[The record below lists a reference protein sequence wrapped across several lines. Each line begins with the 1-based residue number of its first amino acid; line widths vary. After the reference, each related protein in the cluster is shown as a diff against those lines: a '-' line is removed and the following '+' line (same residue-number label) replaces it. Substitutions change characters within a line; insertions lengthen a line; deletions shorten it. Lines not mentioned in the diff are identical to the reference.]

1 VSYSSSSTN
10 ISLSGNV
17 VTILGA
23 GTATITASQVG
34 DANYNAAANV
44 NKTLTV
50 LTAPT
55 LGAFTNLTKV
65 YGDAAFT
72 LKAPTSSS
80 AGVWSFISDSTNV
93 ATLSNTTVTIKGA
106 GTAVITATQAASGN
120 WSSAATNATLTVTKA
135 SNTIAA
141 FTAIAAKTYST
152 SPVVFTV
159 PTATSK
165 LPVTVTVLSGPGQ
178 MLDTNKVS
186 LTGAGTVTLAANQPG
201 NSNYLAATQV
211 TTSFTVAKATQTI
224 AAFTAI
230 TNRPYSTSP
239 VVFTIPT
246 ATSKLPVTVTVL
258 SGPAV
263 TNTSNSL
270 SLTGAGTVTLAANQ
284 PGNSGFAPAPQVTT
298 SFTVAKASQT
308 ITNFVNLT
316 NTYGALPVTLSAT
329 ASSGLP
335 VSYSSTNKNISLSN
349 NVVTIL
355 GAGTATIT
363 ASQSGNTNYNAAT
376 SVARTLTVN
385 KAAQTINFNPTSPL
399 TFVSNNTFALSATCT
414 SGTNVTFASKSTN
427 ILTIS
432 GTTATMKAKG
442 TGTVTAT
449 APATPNYNAATNTH
463 TITLQ

>member
-1 VSYSSSSTN
+1 M
-10 ISLSGNV
+10 
-17 VTILGA
+17 
-23 GTATITASQVG
+23 
-34 DANYNAAANV
+34 
-44 NKTLTV
+44 
-50 LTAPT
+50 
-55 LGAFTNLTKV
+55 
-65 YGDAAFT
+65 
-72 LKAPTSSS
+72 
-80 AGVWSFISDSTNV
+80 
-93 ATLSNTTVTIKGA
+93 TIKGA

-120 WSSAATNATLTVTKA
+120 WSSAATNATLTVT
-135 SNTIAA
+135 T
-141 FTAIAAKTYST
+141 
-152 SPVVFTV
+152 
-159 PTATSK
+159 
-165 LPVTVTVLSGPGQ
+165 
-178 MLDTNKVS
+178 
-186 LTGAGTVTLAANQPG
+186 
-201 NSNYLAATQV
+201 
-211 TTSFTVAKATQTI
+211 ATQTI

-239 VVFTIPT
+239 VVFTVPA

-284 PGNSGFAPAPQVTT
+284 PGNSNYLAATQVTT
-298 SFTVAKASQT
+298 SFTVAKAAQTIAAFTAIAAKTYSTSPIVFTIPAATSKLPVTVTVLSGPAVQIDTNKLSLTGVGTVTLAANQPGDSNYLAATQVTTSFSVAKGAQT

-316 NTYGALPVTLSAT
+316 NTYGDAPVTLSAM

-335 VSYSSTNKNISLSN
+335 VSYSSTNTNISLSG

-355 GAGTATIT
+355 GAGTANIT
-363 ASQSGNTNYNAAT
+363 ASQVGDTNYNAAVNVT
-376 SVARTLTVN
+376 KTLTVN
-385 KAAQTINFNPTSPL
+385 KAAQTISFNPTSPL
-399 TFVSNNTFALSATCT
+399 TFVSNSTFALSATCT

-449 APATPNYNAATNTH
+449 APATPNYNAATNTN